1 MAKTLWWHRQFP
13 PSLQCLLIL
22 SISYL
27 DIKLI
32 PHPHPLAFIPL
43 FPTKKGA
50 VLSLREENLDT
61 PFSSKFPTAF
71 CQKKEKKNQKC
82 GGVCKTLWEIAG
94 VTLTNQSIS
103 STFSL
108 WCRAGPLSLWNH
120 HVILH
125 ALHPGLKFNPA
136 VLLKVLHQSPITEKC
151 PYITAKKS
159 LHLIYPC
166 LPTLSVLIT
175 LQLT

>member
-71 CQKKEKKNQKC
+71 CQKKEKKKSEMWWSLQDSMRNSWC
-82 GGVCKTLWEIAG
+82 HSH
-94 VTLTNQSIS
+94 QSIYQ
-103 STFSL
+103 L
-108 WCRAGPLSLWNH
+108 NLLPLVQSWAPFPLKPSC
-120 HVILH
+120 
-125 ALHPGLKFNPA
+125 HPSCTTSRVKI
-136 VLLKVLHQSPITEKC
+136 QSC
-151 PYITAKKS
+151 CSA
-159 LHLIYPC
+159 
-166 LPTLSVLIT
+166 
-175 LQLT
+175 